1 MQVKDL
7 KPNTPI
13 DVLEVEVVD
22 VEESREFTSFRGS
35 GKVTTAKVKDKS
47 GEVKLTL
54 WNDEIGLVAPGSKIK
69 IENGWAKEYRGELQI
84 GSGKFGKIVVD
95 EAQE

>member
-7 KPNTPI
+7 KPNAPI
-13 DVLEVEVVD
+13 DSLDVEVVAI
-22 VEESREFTSFRGS
+22 EEPREFTSFRGS
-35 GKVTTAKVKDKS
+35 GKVANATVKDKT

-54 WNDEIGLVAPGSKIK
+54 WNDDIALATLGSKLK

-84 GSGKFGKIVVD
+84 GSGKLGKITVKK
-95 EAQE
+95 